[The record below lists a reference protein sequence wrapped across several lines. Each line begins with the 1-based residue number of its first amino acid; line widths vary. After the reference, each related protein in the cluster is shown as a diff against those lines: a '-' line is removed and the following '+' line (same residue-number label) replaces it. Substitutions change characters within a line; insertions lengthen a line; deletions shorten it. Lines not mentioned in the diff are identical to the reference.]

1 MGKSSTGMSLGSVLF
16 VIFVV
21 LKLVG
26 VIDWSWWIVSLP
38 ILIPIGFA
46 ILILIIAVVVKT
58 IRRK

>member
-21 LKLVG
+21 LKLIG